1 MLEHAWMKSMWKLV
15 AESFSNSAGIISFG
29 VNPMSPTYIVANISE
44 MTSSSSGAAS
54 SFTSSCA
61 YAG

>member
-1 MLEHAWMKSMWKLV
+1 MKSMWKLV